1 MTFLEL
7 QREGRKKMDST
18 LKWYFF
24 DFFYDAINIIEK
36 IPQNEYNPF
45 TCIADVDYEK
55 CEAGMMKWP
64 DFSRSSQDVN
74 KELWK
79 YHQEGSNKYN
89 FESKTEF
96 GEEMVGLNCY
106 FIKNVTV
113 VFSEN
118 TKVFMKIKKELSE
131 DITTFEQDFDV
142 MLKTC
147 NGYEGII
154 ASEINENNDCQ
165 TVIIKF
171 DISFFN
177 D

>member
-55 CEAGMMKWP
+55 CEAGMIKWP
-64 DFSRSSQDVN
+64 D
-74 KELWK
+74 
-79 YHQEGSNKYN
+79 
-89 FESKTEF
+89 
-96 GEEMVGLNCY
+96 
-106 FIKNVTV
+106 
-113 VFSEN
+113 
-118 TKVFMKIKKELSE
+118 LSE

>member
-55 CEAGMMKWP
+55 CEAGMIKWP
-64 DFSRSSQDVN
+64 DFSKSSQDVN

-79 YHQEGSNKYN
+79 YHQEGSNKYI
-89 FESKTEF
+89 
-96 GEEMVGLNCY
+96 LNQ
-106 FIKNVTV
+106 KLNLV
-113 VFSEN
+113 
-118 TKVFMKIKKELSE
+118 KKW
-131 DITTFEQDFDV
+131 
-142 MLKTC
+142 
-147 NGYEGII
+147 
-154 ASEINENNDCQ
+154 
-165 TVIIKF
+165 
-171 DISFFN
+171 
-177 D
+177 

>member
-1 MTFLEL
+1 
-7 QREGRKKMDST
+7 
-18 LKWYFF
+18 
-24 DFFYDAINIIEK
+24 
-36 IPQNEYNPF
+36 
-45 TCIADVDYEK
+45 
-55 CEAGMMKWP
+55 
-64 DFSRSSQDVN
+64 
-74 KELWK
+74 
-79 YHQEGSNKYN
+79 
-89 FESKTEF
+89 
-96 GEEMVGLNCY
+96 MVGLNCY

-154 ASEINENNDCQ
+154 ASEIDENNDCQ